1 MSSKS
6 SRPRVSGVS
15 VDSTESASSG
25 TSALSDLLSGLSE
38 GARAAYRSLQEARE
52 EMEQID
58 CEHRPLPAIR
68 EEQEAQASESQ
79 PHQTQTDEGLLD
91 EDLSEVEA
99 TKVETLQEA
108 AAYQVE
114 DSEPLEAPMRALQQA
129 STPEAAR
136 QAKEEVMAT
145 LETEH
150 HRLFTDRLVGAC
162 TRASKKAGFPNVET
176 ETRPG
181 GVVRV
186 VATNEAG
193 HALVSEV
200 DASPDGEPSL
210 ATEVVGVTDGSCT
223 EMLDAFDEALE
234 EEGVRAATPRRTF
247 TGGVCQLAAA
257 KEFVQRKLRPGAST
271 DTDNTQ
277 ADGSKTDRNDQ
288 RKRRQRRTRRRQNR
302 QG

>member
-15 VDSTESASSG
+15 VDSTKQSSTG

-58 CEHRPLPAIR
+58 CEHRPLSAIR
-68 EEQEAQASESQ
+68 EEQETQASETETA
-79 PHQTQTDEGLLD
+79 QTQDN
-91 EDLSEVEA
+91 LSEVEA
-99 TKVETLQEA
+99 TKVEALQEA

-114 DSEPLEAPMRALQQA
+114 DPDGLEAPMRALQRA

-136 QAKEEVMAT
+136 QAKSEVMAT

-150 HRLFTDRLVGAC
+150 HRLFTQRLVGAC
-162 TRASKKAGFPNVET
+162 TRASEKAGFPNVET
-176 ETRPG
+176 ETRPDG
-181 GVVRV
+181 IVRV
-186 VATNEAG
+186 VAANEAG

-200 DASPDGEPSL
+200 DASPGEEPSL
-210 ATEVVGVTDGSCT
+210 ATEVVGVRDGSCT

-234 EEGVRAATPRRTF
+234 EEGVRASTPRRTF

-257 KEFVQRKLRPGAST
+257 KQFVQRKLRASASAKAD
-271 DTDNTQ
+271 DTQTESNT
-277 ADGSKTDRNDQ
+277 SDREDQ
-288 RKRRQRRTRRRQNR
+288 RKRRQRRTRRQDRQR
-302 QG
+302 

>member
-15 VDSTESASSG
+15 VDSTEQSSTG

-58 CEHRPLPAIR
+58 CEHRPLSAIR
-68 EEQEAQASESQ
+68 EEQETQASETE
-79 PHQTQTDEGLLD
+79 PAQTQVD
-91 EDLSEVEA
+91 EDLSAVEA

-114 DSEPLEAPMRALQQA
+114 DPDGLEAPMRALQQA

-136 QAKEEVMAT
+136 QAKSEVMAT

-150 HRLFTDRLVGAC
+150 HRLFTQRLVGAC
-162 TRASKKAGFPNVET
+162 TRASEKAGFPNVET

-186 VATNEAG
+186 MATNEAG

-200 DASPDGEPSL
+200 DASPGEEPSL
-210 ATEVVGVTDGSCT
+210 ATEVVGVRDGSCT

-234 EEGVRAATPRRTF
+234 EEGVRASTPRRTF

-257 KEFVQRKLRPGAST
+257 KEFVQRKLRAGAS
-271 DTDNTQ
+271 
-277 ADGSKTDRNDQ
+277 AKTDDTQTERKQTESNTSDRDDQ
-288 RKRRQRRTRRRQNR
+288 RKRRQRRTRRQNR
-302 QG
+302 QR

>member
-79 PHQTQTDEGLLD
+79 PHQTQTA
-91 EDLSEVEA
+91 EDLPEVEA

-114 DSEPLEAPMRALQQA
+114 DTKPLEPPMRALQQA

-200 DASPDGEPSL
+200 DASPDEEPSL

-234 EEGVRAATPRRTF
+234 EEGVRAETPRRTF

-257 KEFVQRKLRPGAST
+257 KEFVQRKLRAGVST
-271 DTDNTQ
+271 DADNAQ
-277 ADGSKTDRNDQ
+277 ADSNENDHDDQ

-302 QG
+302 KR

>member
-15 VDSTESASSG
+15 VDSTEQSSTG

-38 GARAAYRSLQEARE
+38 GARAAYRSLQEACE

-58 CEHRPLPAIR
+58 CEHRPLSAIR
-68 EEQEAQASESQ
+68 EEQETQASETETA
-79 PHQTQTDEGLLD
+79 QTEMKDE
-91 EDLSEVEA
+91 LSEVEA
-99 TKVETLQEA
+99 TKVEALQEA
-108 AAYQVE
+108 AAYKVE
-114 DSEPLEAPMRALQQA
+114 DPDGLEAPMRALQQA

-136 QAKEEVMAT
+136 QAKGEVMAT

-150 HRLFTDRLVGAC
+150 HRLFTERLVGAC
-162 TRASKKAGFPNVET
+162 TRASEKAGFPNVET

-200 DASPDGEPSL
+200 DASTDEEPSL
-210 ATEVVGVTDGSCT
+210 ATEVIGVRDGSCT

-234 EEGVRAATPRRTF
+234 EEGVRADTPRRTF

-257 KEFVQRKLRPGAST
+257 KEFVQRKLRAGASAKAD
-271 DTDNTQ
+271 DTQTESNT
-277 ADGSKTDRNDQ
+277 SDRDDQ
-288 RKRRQRRTRRRQNR
+288 RKRRQRRTRRQNR
-302 QG
+302 QR

>member
-15 VDSTESASSG
+15 VDSTEQSSTG

-58 CEHRPLPAIR
+58 CEHRPLSAIR
-68 EEQEAQASESQ
+68 EKQETQASETKTA
-79 PHQTQTDEGLLD
+79 QTEMKDE
-91 EDLSEVEA
+91 LSEVEA
-99 TKVETLQEA
+99 TKVEALQEA

-114 DSEPLEAPMRALQQA
+114 DPDGLEAPMRALQQA
-129 STPEAAR
+129 STPKAAR
-136 QAKEEVMAT
+136 QAKSEVMAT

-150 HRLFTDRLVGAC
+150 HRLFTQRLVGAC
-162 TRASKKAGFPNVET
+162 TRASEKAGFPNVET
-176 ETRPG
+176 ETRPD

-200 DASPDGEPSL
+200 DASPDEEPSL
-210 ATEVVGVTDGSCT
+210 ATEVVGVRDGSCT

-234 EEGVRAATPRRTF
+234 EEGVRADTPRRTF

-257 KEFVQRKLRPGAST
+257 KEFVQRKLRAGASAKAD
-271 DTDNTQ
+271 DTQTESNT
-277 ADGSKTDRNDQ
+277 SDRDDQ
-288 RKRRQRRTRRRQNR
+288 RKRRQRRTRRQNR
-302 QG
+302 QR

>member
-15 VDSTESASSG
+15 VDSTEQSSTG

-58 CEHRPLPAIR
+58 CEHRPLSAIR
-68 EEQEAQASESQ
+68 EEQETQASETA
-79 PHQTQTDEGLLD
+79 QTQDN
-91 EDLSEVEA
+91 LSEVEA
-99 TKVETLQEA
+99 TKVEALQEA

-114 DSEPLEAPMRALQQA
+114 DPDGLEAPMRALQQA
-129 STPEAAR
+129 STPKAAR
-136 QAKEEVMAT
+136 QAKSEVMAT

-150 HRLFTDRLVGAC
+150 HRLFTQRLVGAC
-162 TRASKKAGFPNVET
+162 TRASEKAGFPNVET
-176 ETRPG
+176 ETRPD

-200 DASPDGEPSL
+200 DASPDEEPSL
-210 ATEVVGVTDGSCT
+210 ATEVVGVRDGSCT

-234 EEGVRAATPRRTF
+234 EEGVRASTPRRTF

-257 KEFVQRKLRPGAST
+257 KEFVQRKLRAGAS
-271 DTDNTQ
+271 
-277 ADGSKTDRNDQ
+277 AKTDDTQTESNTSDRDDQ
-288 RKRRQRRTRRRQNR
+288 RKRRQRRTRRQNR
-302 QG
+302 QR

>member
-6 SRPRVSGVS
+6 SRPRVSGIS
-15 VDSTESASSG
+15 VDSSKEASSG
-25 TSALSDLLSGLSE
+25 TSALSGLLSGLSE

-58 CEHRPLPAIR
+58 CEHRPLSAIR
-68 EEQEAQASESQ
+68 KEQEAQTSESQ
-79 PHQTQTDEGLLD
+79 PHQTQTDEDLLD

-114 DSEPLEAPMRALQQA
+114 DSETLEAPMRALEQA

-136 QAKEEVMAT
+136 QAKSEVMAT

-162 TRASKKAGFPNVET
+162 TRASEKAGFPNVET
-176 ETRPG
+176 ETRPD

-200 DASPDGEPSL
+200 DASPDEEPSL
-210 ATEVVGVTDGSCT
+210 ATEVVGVRDGSCT

-234 EEGVRAATPRRTF
+234 EEGVRAETPRRTF

-257 KEFVQRKLRPGAST
+257 KEFVQRKL
-271 DTDNTQ
+271 Q
-277 ADGSKTDRNDQ
+277 AGSSAETGDAKTESNETGQGDQ

-302 QG
+302 KR

>member
-15 VDSTESASSG
+15 VDSTEQSSTG

-58 CEHRPLPAIR
+58 CEHRPLSAIR
-68 EEQEAQASESQ
+68 EEQETQASETETI
-79 PHQTQTDEGLLD
+79 QTQDN
-91 EDLSEVEA
+91 LSEVEA
-99 TKVETLQEA
+99 TKVEALQEA

-114 DSEPLEAPMRALQQA
+114 DPDGLEVPMRALQQA
-129 STPEAAR
+129 STPKAAR
-136 QAKEEVMAT
+136 QAKSEVMAT

-150 HRLFTDRLVGAC
+150 HRLFRQRLVGAC
-162 TRASKKAGFPNVET
+162 TRASEKAGFPNVET

-200 DASPDGEPSL
+200 DTSPDEEPSL
-210 ATEVVGVTDGSCT
+210 ATEVVGVRDGSCT

-234 EEGVRAATPRRTF
+234 EEGVRASTPRRTF

-257 KEFVQRKLRPGAST
+257 KEFVQRKLRAGASAET
-271 DTDNTQ
+271 GNTQ
-277 ADGSKTDRNDQ
+277 TESNTSDRDDQ
-288 RKRRQRRTRRRQNR
+288 RKRRQRRTRRQNR
-302 QG
+302 QR

>member
-15 VDSTESASSG
+15 VDSTEQSSTG

-58 CEHRPLPAIR
+58 CEHRPLSAIR
-68 EEQEAQASESQ
+68 EEQETQASETE
-79 PHQTQTDEGLLD
+79 PAQTQVD
-91 EDLSEVEA
+91 EDLSAVEA

-114 DSEPLEAPMRALQQA
+114 DPDGLEAPMRALQQA
-129 STPEAAR
+129 STPKAAR
-136 QAKEEVMAT
+136 QAKSEVMAT

-150 HRLFTDRLVGAC
+150 HRLFTQRLVGAC
-162 TRASKKAGFPNVET
+162 TRASEKAGFPNVET

-200 DASPDGEPSL
+200 DASPDEEPSL
-210 ATEVVGVTDGSCT
+210 ATEVVGVRDGSCT

-234 EEGVRAATPRRTF
+234 EEGVRASTPRRTF

-257 KEFVQRKLRPGAST
+257 KEFVQCKLRAGAS
-271 DTDNTQ
+271 
-277 ADGSKTDRNDQ
+277 AKTDDTQTESNTSDREDQ
-288 RKRRQRRTRRRQNR
+288 RKRRQRRTRRQNR
-302 QG
+302 QR

>member
-15 VDSTESASSG
+15 VDSTEQSSTG

-58 CEHRPLPAIR
+58 CEHRPLSAIR
-68 EEQEAQASESQ
+68 EEQETQASETE
-79 PHQTQTDEGLLD
+79 PAQTQVD
-91 EDLSEVEA
+91 EDLPAVEA

-114 DSEPLEAPMRALQQA
+114 DPDGLEAPMRALQQA
-129 STPEAAR
+129 STPKAAR
-136 QAKEEVMAT
+136 QAKSEVMAT

-150 HRLFTDRLVGAC
+150 HRLFTQRLVGAC
-162 TRASKKAGFPNVET
+162 TRASEKAGFPNVET

-186 VATNEAG
+186 MATNEAG

-200 DASPDGEPSL
+200 DTSPDEEPSL
-210 ATEVVGVTDGSCT
+210 ATEVVGVRDGSCT

-234 EEGVRAATPRRTF
+234 EEGVRASTPRRTF

-257 KEFVQRKLRPGAST
+257 KEFVQRKLRAGASAET
-271 DTDNTQ
+271 GNTQ
-277 ADGSKTDRNDQ
+277 TESNTSDRDDQ
-288 RKRRQRRTRRRQNR
+288 RKRRQRRTRRQNR
-302 QG
+302 QR